1 MQIDLIGGNYICFFD
16 FLNLYLK
23 QAKLPI
29 NKHALIR
36 YQTLDACF
44 SNIGR
49 NYYIEDLLNACN
61 EALETFNSDT
71 AGIQKRQLFDDI
83 KFMESNQGWSIPLER
98 IKDGKKVYYRYA
110 DSKFS
115 IHKKTWEDS
124 KKSTKNN
131 ILLLCQ
137 KIKKEEKNSSLLH
150 LVSHLE
156 LHVQNSK
163 SENSFISFEQ
173 NTRMDVWE
181 NCSHLLKS
189 IQQRNIV
196 DIHILK
202 NNTIIDSI
210 DHFQPLYIKE
220 FEKRWYLLGKIAED
234 TSMTSIPLEQITNIE
249 NTALYYND
257 HTIDF
262 DSYFDTIYGL
272 TATTN
277 PIEIECEVSAKL
289 GEELR
294 QKPLHSSQNISPK
307 NNGLFHLSLN
317 LCPNNAL
324 EAKILSYGA
333 RLQIISPP
341 EFRKSIRQRVENMRE
356 NYND

>member
-1 MQIDLIGGNYICFFD
+1 M
-16 FLNLYLK
+16 
-23 QAKLPI
+23 PI

-44 SNIGR
+44 SNSGR
-49 NYYIEDLLNACN
+49 NYYIDDLLNACN
-61 EALETFNSDT
+61 QALETFNSDT

-110 DSKFS
+110 DSRFS
-115 IHKKTWEDS
+115 IHKKAWEDS

-150 LVSHLE
+150 LVSHIE
-156 LHVQNSK
+156 LQVQNSK

-173 NTRMDVWE
+173 NTGMDVWE

-196 DIHILK
+196 DIQILK
-202 NNTIIDSI
+202 NNTVTDSI
-210 DHFQPLYIKE
+210 DHFRPFYIKE

-234 TSMTSIPLEQITNIE
+234 TALTSIPLEKIKNIE
-249 NTALYYND
+249 NTASYYKD
-257 HTIDF
+257 HSINF
-262 DSYFDTIYGL
+262 DTYFDTIYGL
-272 TATTN
+272 TATTP
-277 PIEIECEVSAKL
+277 PIDIVCEVTAEL

-294 QKPLHSSQNISPK
+294 QKPLHSSQEISTK
-307 NNGLFHLSLN
+307 SNGLFHLSLN
-317 LCPNNAL
+317 LCPNNVL

-333 RLQIISPP
+333 KLQIISPP